1 MCSKKIKERYKGLT
15 LTAKYGIFVT
25 ARAIVAQSYSDILK

>member
-1 MCSKKIKERYKGLT
+1 LT